1 MPQKALILSA
11 TTKRVLK
18 TLAQLTKAARLERG
32 MSQVELA
39 ERIGV
44 SRQTVIAIEKADTK
58 VAIGAVLEAAVV
70 LGIPLLAEDSEG
82 LNKLTGT
89 VAGLA
94 TLLPARGKRK
104 KVILDDNF

>member
-1 MPQKALILSA
+1 MLQKTLILSA

-18 TLAQLTKAARLERG
+18 TLAQLIKAARLERG

-82 LNKLTGT
+82 LVKLAGT
-89 VAGLA
+89 VAGLTA
-94 TLLPARGKRK
+94 LLPARSKRK